1 MPIQYHNLIFFRFQD
16 LSSEIESRVQLVAGY
31 SGGDPFDESCSCIW
45 ATLADTFTDFP
56 IPMACEAATIE
67 LRGEIQVYD
76 DLAQRDAAALFKFF
90 QRRGYINLEPGS
102 TLGPV
107 PALLRDATPLT
118 AVEMVEAPIAGV
130 IAWKVD
136 IGHTVNAGD
145 VLGEI
150 VDIVNIDSP
159 RYLLRSRTSGV
170 VYGMRNHKLIR
181 PGEIII
187 KIAGSEVL
195 PWRTGKLLTA

>member
-1 MPIQYHNLIFFRFQD
+1 
-16 LSSEIESRVQLVAGY
+16 
-31 SGGDPFDESCSCIW
+31 
-45 ATLADTFTDFP
+45 
-56 IPMACEAATIE
+56 MACEAATIE

-76 DLAQRDAAALFKFF
+76 DLAQKDAAALFRFF
-90 QRRGYINLEPGS
+90 QRRGYIAVESGL
-102 TLGPV
+102 TLSSL

-136 IGHTVNAGD
+136 IGDTVSAGD

-150 VDIVNIDSP
+150 VDVVNLDAP
-159 RYLLRSRTSGV
+159 RYLLRTRTSGV

-181 PGEIII
+181 PGETII
-187 KIAGSEVL
+187 KIAGSDVL